1 MKYYINFALIIAML
15 AIGSLNA
22 AAQKTPSTVK
32 AAAAAVNTDDG
43 TDDERYKIG
52 FQDVIDVQVFR
63 HPELNIKIKVNSE
76 GTIILFRLDKPIV
89 AVCKTERQ
97 LGVDIENAYRVSYLK
112 DPKVNV
118 TITEQN
124 SQPIS
129 VIGAVEHAGR
139 YPVQKRM
146 HLLEILALAGGPNKE
161 AGTRLVVARAG
172 NSASCRDGK
181 VREADPS
188 IPDNVPLMKY
198 KIRDIQEGKATLLM
212 EPGDIVSVLPADTV
226 YVYGSVV
233 DPGQILVRDPITL
246 TQALA
251 TSKGLKSSADK
262 RFVRIMRQK
271 PDSLERDE
279 IPFNLKDIEK
289 GKTKDPYL
297 EPNDIVAVSK
307 DPKKAFLDGFT
318 KALTAGL
325 PTLISRGVTF

>member
-1 MKYYINFALIIAML
+1 MEDMKYYIKFALIFAML

-22 AAQKTPSTVK
+22 VAQKTTPAVK
-32 AAAAAVNTDDG
+32 AAAAAVGTSDG
-43 TDDERYKIG
+43 NDDERYKIG
-52 FQDVIDVQVFR
+52 FQDVIDIQVFR
-63 HPELNIKIKVNSE
+63 HPELNIKIKVNAE
-76 GTIILFRLDKPIV
+76 GTIFLFRLDKPIV
-89 AVCKTERQ
+89 AACKTERQ

-118 TITEQN
+118 TIAEQN

-172 NSASCRDGK
+172 NSASCRDANA
-181 VREADPS
+181 VVAD
-188 IPDNVPLMKY
+188 NTVLMKY

-262 RFVRIMRQK
+262 RAVRIMRQR

-279 IPFNLKDIEK
+279 IAFNLKDIEK
-289 GKTKDPYL
+289 GKVKDPYL

-307 DPKKAFLDGFT
+307 DTKKAFLDGFT